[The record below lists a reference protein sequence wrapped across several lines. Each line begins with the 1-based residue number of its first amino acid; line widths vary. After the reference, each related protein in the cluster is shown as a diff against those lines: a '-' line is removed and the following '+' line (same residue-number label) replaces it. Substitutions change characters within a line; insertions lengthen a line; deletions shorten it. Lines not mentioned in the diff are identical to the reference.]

1 MSKSNSCHKCPKR
14 SFMCHTTCIDYFID
28 SLLNE
33 INKERLREFNKKR
46 LTPSRAIWGKNV
58 RRRKTMLSTHK
69 R

>member
-1 MSKSNSCHKCPKR
+1 
-14 SFMCHTTCIDYFID
+14 MCHATCLEYFID

-33 INKERLREFNKKR
+33 INKERLKEFNKKR
-46 LTPSRAIWGKNV
+46 LSPSRAIWGKYT